1 MRQTNEHRGRTEL
14 AAEQIIDE
22 ISGWFNARGDR
33 MYGEAVTERAHALQC
48 AEAARQRGA
57 SEALTIAC
65 LLHDIGHLMHDRG
78 EDIAEQGV
86 DMRHEIIGEKYLRK
100 FFPEEVSRPVG
111 LHVEAKRYLCTVE
124 EGYFDGLSDASKLS
138 LELQGGVMTN
148 QERAEFEADPF
159 HGDAIL
165 LRRCDEEG
173 KLIES
178 TPPALESFY
187 PMIRRLLIASEK

>member
-1 MRQTNEHRGRTEL
+1 MRQTHENGIRTETV
-14 AAEQIIDE
+14 ADRIIDE
-22 ISGWFNARGDR
+22 IATWFNARGNR

-48 AEAARQRGA
+48 AFAARQRGA

-124 EGYFDGLSDASKLS
+124 DGYFEGLSYASKLS
-138 LELQGGVMTN
+138 LKLQGGLMT
-148 QERAEFEADPF
+148 EAECKAFEADPF
-159 HGDAIL
+159 HSDAVL

-173 KLIES
+173 KQIDFA
-178 TPPALESFY
+178 PPALETYF
-187 PMIRRLLIASEK
+187 PMIQRLMANAVG